1 MFADILQR
9 HIFDLIQTLSILV
22 GFYFTFRSFRDD
34 TRSRRLEH
42 LLDLNQQYIQG
53 KQLIMEHPELSRVF
67 KDKSKGGIASMT
79 PLEINYIKQTIM
91 HIYTVYMAMELKQL
105 KPSVGIERDIR
116 GFLSKPLPRKV
127 WEDVR
132 DLQDG
137 DFVRYVDTVLDR
149 D

>member
-1 MFADILQR
+1 MFIDVLQQ

-67 KDKSKGGIASMT
+67 EDKPKGGGASAT
-79 PLEINYIKQTIM
+79 PLEMNYIKQTIM
-91 HIYTVYMAMELKQL
+91 HIYTVYMAIELKQL
-105 KPSVGIERDIR
+105 KPSVGIEKDIR
-116 GFLSKPLPRKV
+116 GFFSKPLPNKV
-127 WEDVR
+127 WKDIKG
-132 DLQDG
+132 LQDS
-137 DFVRYVDTVLDR
+137 DFVGYVDSITSE
-149 D
+149 